1 MHIKA
6 SLHVGDDIITSVLIV
21 RRVTCIPE
29 GERDVIRKK
38 MKGCSFS
45 DVLLEAELVMSGI
58 MCADMHG
65 KNYSR
70 AMACHWNVFCL

>member
-1 MHIKA
+1 
-6 SLHVGDDIITSVLIV
+6 
-21 RRVTCIPE
+21 
-29 GERDVIRKK
+29 